1 MTPENE
7 PALIDAAKH
16 GSEDAF
22 CQLALHYRDR
32 LLRFLV
38 MRGVNQADAED
49 AAQDALVNAW
59 RYLDSYNQR
68 WQFSTWLYRIALR
81 TLPGAPKVTQIALTG
96 NETPVDDASQTLEK
110 DNMWRLANQHLTQDA
125 ASALWLR
132 YAETLSIKEV
142 AHAMQR
148 SQAWVKVSLMRSRR
162 TLTQVV
168 ERTMI

>member
-1 MTPENE
+1 MPDNE
-7 PALIDAAKH
+7 PALIAAAKD
-16 GSEDAF
+16 GSHAAF
-22 CQLALHYRDR
+22 CQLAMHYRDR

-38 MRGVNQADAED
+38 ARGVNRADAED

-59 RYLDSYNQR
+59 RYLASYDAR

-81 TLPGAPKVTQIALTG
+81 KLPRARNATHVELTG
-96 NETPVDDASQTLEK
+96 DEMPVDDASQAIET
-110 DNMWRLANQHLTQDA
+110 DNLWKLADQHLNDDA
-125 ASALWLR
+125 ANALWLR

-162 TLTQVV
+162 TLSQVV